1 MEEKGTITSP
11 KTIQELAVEGQKHL
25 EDTIEAAHQILSAM
39 NDELC
44 NPSLWSTPNPSTT
57 TSPSP
62 AAPALAAGGGGLS
75 NGQQQHL
82 NGDVLSDTSS
92 SSSASASASAQ
103 HLDIGGGALEESR
116 LRYKFSVGWL
126 RSVLTAI
133 ANSQKAKALEAA
145 SASGSL
151 SAADQAEIEQLE
163 DRASTLKKELVDKN
177 KHLKLLIDQLREL
190 LSDRS
195 TWQSPCS
202 T

>member
-1 MEEKGTITSP
+1 MTSP

-44 NPSLWSTPNPSTT
+44 NPSLWSSPHTA
-57 TSPSP
+57 TS
-62 AAPALAAGGGGLS
+62 AAPSASAGGVAGASAVLS
-75 NGQQQHL
+75 NGQQHHS
-82 NGDVLSDTSS
+82 NGDISSDTSS
-92 SSSASASASAQ
+92 SSSASAQ

-116 LRYKFSVGWL
+116 LRYKSSIASL

-133 ANSQKAKALEAA
+133 SNSQKAKALEAA

-177 KHLKLLIDQLREL
+177 KHLKLLIDQLRDL
-190 LSDRS
+190 LSDLS

>member
-1 MEEKGTITSP
+1 MEDKGTTMTSP

-44 NPSLWSTPNPSTT
+44 NPSLWSTPNTA
-57 TSPSP
+57 TS
-62 AAPALAAGGGGLS
+62 AAAASAGGVAGASAVLS
-75 NGQQQHL
+75 NGQQHHS
-82 NGDVLSDTSS
+82 NGDISSDTSS
-92 SSSASASASAQ
+92 SSSASAQ
-103 HLDIGGGALEESR
+103 HLDIGGGALDESR
-116 LRYKFSVGWL
+116 MRYKSSIASL

-133 ANSQKAKALEAA
+133 SNSQKAKALEAA

-163 DRASTLKKELVDKN
+163 DRATALKKELVDKN
-177 KHLKLLIDQLREL
+177 KHLKLLIDQLRDI
-190 LSDRS
+190 LSDLS
-195 TWQSPCS
+195 TWRSPCS

>member
-1 MEEKGTITSP
+1 MDEKGGTMTNP

-44 NPSLWSTPNPSTT
+44 NPTLWSTTT
-57 TSPSP
+57 NT
-62 AAPALAAGGGGLS
+62 ATTANAVMN
-75 NGQQQHL
+75 NGNGHQHSV
-82 NGDVLSDTSS
+82 NGDVSSDNSS
-92 SSSASASASAQ
+92 SSSASAQQ
-103 HLDIGGGALEESR
+103 HSEIGGGALDESR
-116 LRYKFSVGWL
+116 LRYKLSVASL

-133 ANSQKAKALEAA
+133 SNSQKAKALEAA

-151 SAADQAEIEQLE
+151 SAADQSEIEQLE

-177 KHLKLLIDQLREL
+177 KHLKLLIDQFRDL
-190 LSDRS
+190 LSDLS

>member
-1 MEEKGTITSP
+1 MEDKGTVTSL

-44 NPSLWSTPNPSTT
+44 NPSLWSTLNT
-57 TSPSP
+57 
-62 AAPALAAGGGGLS
+62 AASSASASAAGGGVGASAVLS
-75 NGQQQHL
+75 NGQQLHT
-82 NGDVLSDTSS
+82 NGDISSDTSS
-92 SSSASASASAQ
+92 SSSASAQ
-103 HLDIGGGALEESR
+103 HLDIGGGALDESR
-116 LRYKFSVGWL
+116 LRYKSSIASL

-133 ANSQKAKALEAA
+133 SNSQKAKALEAA

-163 DRASTLKKELVDKN
+163 DRASSLKKELVDKN
-177 KHLKLLIDQLREL
+177 KHLKLLIDQLRDL
-190 LSDRS
+190 LADLC

>member
-1 MEEKGTITSP
+1 MEDKGTIINLKSV
-11 KTIQELAVEGQKHL
+11 QELAVEGQKHL

-44 NPSLWSTPNPSTT
+44 NPSLWSTIPNTT
-57 TSPSP
+57 AASSSAT
-62 AAPALAAGGGGLS
+62 AAPGGVLS
-75 NGQQQHL
+75 NGQQQHHS

-92 SSSASASASAQ
+92 SSSASAP
-103 HLDIGGGALEESR
+103 HLDIGGGALDESR
-116 LRYKFSVGWL
+116 LHYKSSVASL

-133 ANSQKAKALEAA
+133 SNSQKTKALETA

-163 DRASTLKKELVDKN
+163 DRASTLRKDLVDKN
-177 KHLKLLIDQLREL
+177 KHLKLLIDQLRDL
-190 LSDRS
+190 LSDLS

>member
-1 MEEKGTITSP
+1 MTNP

-44 NPSLWSTPNPSTT
+44 NPSLWSTPNTA
-57 TSPSP
+57 TS
-62 AAPALAAGGGGLS
+62 AAAGVGASAVLS
-75 NGQQQHL
+75 NGQQHHS
-82 NGDVLSDTSS
+82 NGDISSDTSS
-92 SSSASASASAQ
+92 SSSASAQHQ
-103 HLDIGGGALEESR
+103 HLDIGGGALDESR
-116 LRYKFSVGWL
+116 LRYKSSVASL

-133 ANSQKAKALEAA
+133 SNSQKAKALEAA

-151 SAADQAEIEQLE
+151 SAADQAEVEQLE
-163 DRASTLKKELVDKN
+163 ERASTLKKELVDKN
-177 KHLKLLIDQLREL
+177 KHLKLLIDQVRDL
-190 LSDRS
+190 LSDLS

>member
-1 MEEKGTITSP
+1 MEDKGTVTSL

-44 NPSLWSTPNPSTT
+44 NPSLWSTLNT
-57 TSPSP
+57 
-62 AAPALAAGGGGLS
+62 AASSAAASAAGGGVGASAVLS
-75 NGQQQHL
+75 NGQQHHT
-82 NGDVLSDTSS
+82 NGDISSDTSS
-92 SSSASASASAQ
+92 SSSASAQ
-103 HLDIGGGALEESR
+103 HLDIGGGALDESR
-116 LRYKFSVGWL
+116 LRYKSSIASL

-133 ANSQKAKALEAA
+133 SNSQKAKALEAA

-163 DRASTLKKELVDKN
+163 DRASSLKKELVDKN
-177 KHLKLLIDQLREL
+177 KHLKLLIDQLRDL
-190 LSDRS
+190 LADLC

>member
-1 MEEKGTITSP
+1 MEDKGTVTSL

-44 NPSLWSTPNPSTT
+44 NPSLWSTLNT
-57 TSPSP
+57 
-62 AAPALAAGGGGLS
+62 AASSSAASAAGGGVGASAVLS
-75 NGQQQHL
+75 NGQQHHT
-82 NGDVLSDTSS
+82 NGDISSDTSS
-92 SSSASASASAQ
+92 SSSASAQ
-103 HLDIGGGALEESR
+103 HLDIGGGALDESR
-116 LRYKFSVGWL
+116 LRYKSSIASL

-133 ANSQKAKALEAA
+133 SNSQKAKALEAA

-163 DRASTLKKELVDKN
+163 DRASSLKKELVDKN
-177 KHLKLLIDQLREL
+177 KHLKLLIDQLRDL
-190 LSDRS
+190 LADLC

>member
-1 MEEKGTITSP
+1 MTSP

-44 NPSLWSTPNPSTT
+44 NPSLWSTPNTA
-57 TSPSP
+57 TS
-62 AAPALAAGGGGLS
+62 AAAASAGGVAGASAVLS
-75 NGQQQHL
+75 NGQQHHS
-82 NGDVLSDTSS
+82 NGDISSDTSS
-92 SSSASASASAQ
+92 SSSASAQ
-103 HLDIGGGALEESR
+103 HLDIGGGALDESR
-116 LRYKFSVGWL
+116 MRYKSSIASL

-133 ANSQKAKALEAA
+133 SNSQKAKALEAA

-163 DRASTLKKELVDKN
+163 DRATALKKELVDKN
-177 KHLKLLIDQLREL
+177 KHLKLLIDQLRDI
-190 LSDRS
+190 LSDLS
-195 TWQSPCS
+195 TWRSPCS

>member
-1 MEEKGTITSP
+1 MEDKGTITNP

-44 NPSLWSTPNPSTT
+44 NPSLWSTPNT
-57 TSPSP
+57 TSTSSP
-62 AAPALAAGGGGLS
+62 AAGGT
-75 NGQQQHL
+75 NGQQQQHHS

-92 SSSASASASAQ
+92 SSSASAQ
-103 HLDIGGGALEESR
+103 HLDIGGGALDESR
-116 LRYKFSVGWL
+116 LRYKSSVASL

-133 ANSQKAKALEAA
+133 SNSQKAKALEAA

-151 SAADQAEIEQLE
+151 SAADQADIEQLE
-163 DRASTLKKELVDKN
+163 DRASTLRKELVDKN
-177 KHLKLLIDQLREL
+177 KHLKLLIDQLRDL
-190 LSDRS
+190 LSDLS

>member
-1 MEEKGTITSP
+1 MEEKGGTMANP

-44 NPSLWSTPNPSTT
+44 NPTLWSTTPNTAAT
-57 TSPSP
+57 TS
-62 AAPALAAGGGGLS
+62 ANAVMS
-75 NGQQQHL
+75 NGQQQHHS
-82 NGDVLSDTSS
+82 NGGGDVSSDNSS
-92 SSSASASASAQ
+92 SSSASAQQ
-103 HLDIGGGALEESR
+103 HLDIGGGALDESR
-116 LRYKFSVGWL
+116 LRYKSSIACL

-133 ANSQKAKALEAA
+133 SNSQKAKALEAA

-163 DRASTLKKELVDKN
+163 ERASTLKKELVDKN
-177 KHLKLLIDQLREL
+177 KHLKLLIDQLRYL
-190 LSDRS
+190 LSDLS

>member
-1 MEEKGTITSP
+1 MEDKGTVTSL

-44 NPSLWSTPNPSTT
+44 NPSLWSTLNT
-57 TSPSP
+57 
-62 AAPALAAGGGGLS
+62 AASSAAGGGVGASAVLS
-75 NGQQQHL
+75 NGQQHHT
-82 NGDVLSDTSS
+82 NGDISSDTSS
-92 SSSASASASAQ
+92 SSSASAQ
-103 HLDIGGGALEESR
+103 HLDIGGGALDESR
-116 LRYKFSVGWL
+116 LRYKSSIASL

-133 ANSQKAKALEAA
+133 SNSQKAKALEAA

-163 DRASTLKKELVDKN
+163 DRASSLKKELVDKN
-177 KHLKLLIDQLREL
+177 KHLKLLIDQLRDI
-190 LSDRS
+190 LSDLC

>member
-1 MEEKGTITSP
+1 MEDKGTVTSL
-11 KTIQELAVEGQKHL
+11 KNIQELAVEGQKHL

-44 NPSLWSTPNPSTT
+44 NPSLWSTLNTGAS
-57 TSPSP
+57 SAS
-62 AAPALAAGGGGLS
+62 ASGGGVGASAVLS
-75 NGQQQHL
+75 NGQQHHT
-82 NGDVLSDTSS
+82 NGDISSDTSS
-92 SSSASASASAQ
+92 SSSASAQ
-103 HLDIGGGALEESR
+103 HLDIGGGALDESR
-116 LRYKFSVGWL
+116 LRYKSSIASL

-133 ANSQKAKALEAA
+133 SNSQKAKALEAA

-163 DRASTLKKELVDKN
+163 DRASSLKKELVDKN
-177 KHLKLLIDQLREL
+177 KHLKLLIDQLRDL
-190 LSDRS
+190 LADLC

>member
-1 MEEKGTITSP
+1 MEDKGTITNP

-25 EDTIEAAHQILSAM
+25 VDTIEAAHQILSAM

-44 NPSLWSTPNPSTT
+44 NPSLWSTPNTT
-57 TSPSP
+57 ATSPAMSVT
-62 AAPALAAGGGGLS
+62 AAGGGASAVLS
-75 NGQQQHL
+75 NGQHQHHS

-92 SSSASASASAQ
+92 SSSASAQ
-103 HLDIGGGALEESR
+103 HLDIGGGALDESR
-116 LRYKFSVGWL
+116 LRYKSSVASL

-133 ANSQKAKALEAA
+133 SNSQKAKALEAA

-163 DRASTLKKELVDKN
+163 DCASTLRKELVDKN
-177 KHLKLLIDQLREL
+177 KHVKLLIDQLRDL
-190 LSDRS
+190 LSDLS

>member
-1 MEEKGTITSP
+1 MEDKGTVTSL

-44 NPSLWSTPNPSTT
+44 NPSLWSTLNT
-57 TSPSP
+57 
-62 AAPALAAGGGGLS
+62 AASSAAASAAGGGVGASAVLS
-75 NGQQQHL
+75 NGQQHHT
-82 NGDVLSDTSS
+82 NGDISSDTSS
-92 SSSASASASAQ
+92 SSSASAQ
-103 HLDIGGGALEESR
+103 HLDIGGGALDESR
-116 LRYKFSVGWL
+116 LRYKSSIASL
-126 RSVLTAI
+126 RSVLMAI
-133 ANSQKAKALEAA
+133 SNSQKAKALEAA

-163 DRASTLKKELVDKN
+163 DRASSLKKELVDKN
-177 KHLKLLIDQLREL
+177 KHLKLLIDQLRDL
-190 LSDRS
+190 LADLC

>member
-1 MEEKGTITSP
+1 MEDKGTVTSL

-44 NPSLWSTPNPSTT
+44 NPSLWSTLNT
-57 TSPSP
+57 
-62 AAPALAAGGGGLS
+62 AASSAAAGGGVGTSAVLS
-75 NGQQQHL
+75 NGQQHHT
-82 NGDVLSDTSS
+82 NGDISSDTSS
-92 SSSASASASAQ
+92 SSSASAQ
-103 HLDIGGGALEESR
+103 HLDIGGGALDESR
-116 LRYKFSVGWL
+116 LRYKSSIASL
-126 RSVLTAI
+126 RSVLMAI
-133 ANSQKAKALEAA
+133 SNSQKAKALEAA

-163 DRASTLKKELVDKN
+163 DRASSLKKELVDKN
-177 KHLKLLIDQLREL
+177 KHLKLLIDQLRDL
-190 LSDRS
+190 LSDLC

>member
-57 TSPSP
+57 TSPST
-62 AAPALAAGGGGLS
+62 AAPALAAGGGALS

-92 SSSASASASAQ
+92 SSSASAQ

-116 LRYKFSVGWL
+116 LRYKLSVAWL

-202 T
+202 I

>member
-1 MEEKGTITSP
+1 MEDKGTVTSL

-44 NPSLWSTPNPSTT
+44 NPSLWSTLNT
-57 TSPSP
+57 
-62 AAPALAAGGGGLS
+62 AASSAAASAAGGGVGASAVLS
-75 NGQQQHL
+75 NGQQHHT
-82 NGDVLSDTSS
+82 NGDISSDTSS
-92 SSSASASASAQ
+92 SSSASAQ
-103 HLDIGGGALEESR
+103 HLDIGGGALDESR
-116 LRYKFSVGWL
+116 LRYKSSIASL
-126 RSVLTAI
+126 RSVLMAI
-133 ANSQKAKALEAA
+133 SNSQKAKALEAA

-163 DRASTLKKELVDKN
+163 DRASSLKKELVNKN
-177 KHLKLLIDQLREL
+177 KHLKLLIDQLRDL
-190 LSDRS
+190 LADLC

>member
-1 MEEKGTITSP
+1 MTSP

-44 NPSLWSTPNPSTT
+44 NPSLWSSPHTA
-57 TSPSP
+57 TS
-62 AAPALAAGGGGLS
+62 AAPSASASAGAVVGASAVLS
-75 NGQQQHL
+75 NGQQHHS
-82 NGDVLSDTSS
+82 NGDISSDTSS
-92 SSSASASASAQ
+92 SSSASAQ
-103 HLDIGGGALEESR
+103 HLDIGGGALDESR
-116 LRYKFSVGWL
+116 LRYKSSIAFL

-133 ANSQKAKALEAA
+133 SNSQKAKALEAA

-177 KHLKLLIDQLREL
+177 KHLKLLIDQLRDL
-190 LSDRS
+190 LSDLS

>member
-1 MEEKGTITSP
+1 MEDKGAITNP

-44 NPSLWSTPNPSTT
+44 NPSLWSTPNTT
-57 TSPSP
+57 ATSPAMSVT
-62 AAPALAAGGGGLS
+62 ASGGGSAVFS
-75 NGQQQHL
+75 NGQQQHHS

-92 SSSASASASAQ
+92 SSSASAQ
-103 HLDIGGGALEESR
+103 HLDIGGGALDESR
-116 LRYKFSVGWL
+116 LRYKSSVASL

-133 ANSQKAKALEAA
+133 SNSQKAKALEAA

-163 DRASTLKKELVDKN
+163 DRASTLRKELVDKN
-177 KHLKLLIDQLREL
+177 KHVKLLIDQLRDL
-190 LSDRS
+190 LSDLS